1 MRDERAPVDVFR
13 GGRPSDRYTERVAS
27 EDESVGGVLT
37 FEYVFDDRV
46 SGDVTRIEVAI
57 DEHTLEYLPPADR
70 PLPAWTRLEFEKCS
84 HCPLRSTETTHCP
97 VAANLAP
104 LLDRFRDR
112 ISYDPVVVTVH
123 GPDRTYVKTVPLQH
137 GLCAAMGL
145 VMATSACPYMEF
157 LRPLARFHLP
167 FAAPIETLLRVMS
180 VVLLR
185 AHFGAGEG
193 EGTRLDLA
201 QLAAAYKDINLVNRG
216 IAKRIQSFASGD
228 AGANA
233 VVIWHALASLLSRAS
248 SPELDE
254 LRHLLHPT
262 TAKRGQSPFSQ
273 N

>member
-1 MRDERAPVDVFR
+1 LGDARGEVFE
-13 GGRPSDRYTERVAS
+13 GGRPGGRYTERVTR
-27 EDESVGGVLT
+27 GGNSGTGVIA
-37 FEYVFDDRV
+37 FEYIFEDSV
-46 SGDVTRIEVAI
+46 SGSVTRLEIAI
-57 DEHTLEYLPPADR
+57 DEHTLEYIPPADQ
-70 PLPAWTRLEFEKCS
+70 PSSDWTRLDFEKCS
-84 HCPLRSTETTHCP
+84 HCPLSSSERPHCP

-112 ISYDPVVVTVH
+112 ISYDPAVVTVH
-123 GPDRTYVKTVPLQH
+123 GPERTYVKSVPLQN

-145 VMATSACPYMEF
+145 VMATSPCPYMEF

-185 AHFGAGEG
+185 QHFATIAGDN
-193 EGTRLDLA
+193 TRLDLE
-201 QLAAAYKDINLVNRG
+201 QLGEAYKNINLVNRG

-254 LRHLLHPT
+254 LRELLQPSH
-262 TAKRGQSPFSQ
+262 
-273 N
+273 